1 MPRAPKTDNKTMQR
15 LLLGVASEVRKG
27 TLDKGKANTMI
38 AAFKA
43 VMYGNQLNNNERRLV
58 ADEQLVEYQKQMID
72 YMEGKRPL
80 PPPVD
85 DFIKEAVDN
94 EGNEPENP

>member
-43 VMYGNQLNNNERRLV
+43 VMYGNQLNNNERRLIV
-58 ADEQLVEYQKQMID
+58 DEKIAEYQEKLLECA
-72 YMEGKRPL
+72 EGKRPL
-80 PPPVD
+80 PPMID
-85 DFIKEAVDN
+85 LNEEAIED
-94 EGNEPENP
+94 EEDEP